1 MKTETLLNSLLRD
14 LWADL
19 QQPDVIWQL
28 GTVAVC
34 LLVAWVLERWA
45 IARWYRRELRQVA
58 GSGPAAAGGGSPE
71 TEPLASAGGATPEPA
86 VPAEPFVRHRLL
98 SVQAA
103 RGALGRVVFPAF
115 ASALVMAARPVL
127 GLWHHTHL
135 LHVAL
140 VLLGALAVVRGIVYV
155 ISKLAR
161 TASITAFERL
171 LVLLVWITVALYITG
186 YGNDVIAL
194 AESVV
199 FPVGRQRVSL
209 WTVLSASFWVMA
221 TLLAALW
228 LGGVLESRL
237 LMVDTGDMSV
247 RVALARVLRAVL
259 LLLAVLVGLSLVG
272 LDITA
277 LSVFGGALGVGIG
290 LGLQRI
296 ASSYISGFVVL
307 LERRVRLGDIVT
319 VDKYRGQVT
328 EIRTRFTIVRSGEG
342 WEAIVPNEMLMANPV
357 QNFSKQAASRL
368 KNRVT
373 VAYGTDLDVLLPRL
387 VALASAHPRVLAEP
401 APAAFLLAFGA
412 DGLELE
418 LAYSIADAETG
429 RQQVISEIN
438 RSILATL
445 MADGIEIPYP
455 QRQVRVLNPPGAGYT
470 SAQS

>member
-1 MKTETLLNSLLRD
+1 MKTEALLNSLLREV
-14 LWADL
+14 WADI

-28 GTVAVC
+28 GTVALC
-34 LLVAWVLERWA
+34 LLIAWVLERWA
-45 IARWYRRELRQVA
+45 TTHWYRSVA
-58 GSGPAAAGGGSPE
+58 RRTPPVPVPSPSEAGLGPAVLSNNTPGP
-71 TEPLASAGGATPEPA
+71 GAQYG
-86 VPAEPFVRHRLL
+86 LL

-103 RGALGRVVFPAF
+103 RAAAGRVVFPAI
-115 ASALVMAARPVL
+115 ASALVMVARPVL
-127 GLWHHTHL
+127 GQWHHTQL

-140 VLLGALAVVRGIVYV
+140 VLLAALAVVRGIVYV

-161 TASITAFERL
+161 TPSIAAFERL
-171 LVLLVWITVALYITG
+171 LVILVWIAVGLYMTG
-186 YGNDVIAL
+186 YGDDVIAL
-194 AESVV
+194 AESIV
-199 FPVGRQRVSL
+199 FAVGKQRVSL

-221 TLLAALW
+221 TLLGGLW

-237 LMVDTGDMSV
+237 LAVDTGDMSV

-259 LLLAVLVGLSLVG
+259 LMMAVLVGLSLVG

-319 VDKYRGQVT
+319 VDKYHGQVT

-368 KNRVT
+368 KSRVT
-373 VAYGTDLDVLLPRL
+373 VPYGTDLDVLMPQLT
-387 VALASAHPRVLAEP
+387 ALAAAHPRVLAEP
-401 APAAFLLAFGA
+401 GPAVFLTTFGP

-418 LAYSIADAETG
+418 LGYSIADAEVG
-429 RQQVISEIN
+429 RAPVTSEIN

-445 MADGIEIPYP
+445 AAEGIEIPYP
-455 QRQVRVLNPPGAGYT
+455 RRQVRVLNPAGPGYT
-470 SAQS
+470 AAQS

>member
-1 MKTETLLNSLLRD
+1 MKTETLFNSLLRD
-14 LWADL
+14 LWTDL

-28 GTVAVC
+28 GTIVVC
-34 LLVAWVLERWA
+34 LLAAWLLERWA
-45 IARWYRRELRQVA
+45 IARWRPARA
-58 GSGPAAAGGGSPE
+58 GATQAAPIQAGPAHAAPTQADLPPVSEAAVRAVSEHGLL
-71 TEPLASAGGATPEPA
+71 TIQGA
-86 VPAEPFVRHRLL
+86 H
-98 SVQAA
+98 
-103 RGALGRVVFPAF
+103 GALGRVVFPAF
-115 ASALVMAARPVL
+115 AAALIMAARPVL
-127 GLWHHTHL
+127 GLWHHTQL

-161 TASITAFERL
+161 TPSITAFERL
-171 LVLLVWITVALYITG
+171 LVALVWVAVALYVTG
-186 YGNDVIAL
+186 YGVDVIAL

-199 FPVGRQRVSL
+199 FTVGKQHISL
-209 WTVLSASFWVMA
+209 WAILSASFWVLG

-237 LMVDTGDMSV
+237 LAVDTGDMGV

-307 LERRVRLGDIVT
+307 LERRVRLGDIIT
-319 VDKYRGQVT
+319 VDKYHGQVT
-328 EIRTRFTIVRSGEG
+328 EIRTRFTIVRSPQG
-342 WEAIVPNEMLMANPV
+342 WESIVPNEMLMANPV

-368 KNRVT
+368 KSRVT
-373 VAYGTDLDVLLPRL
+373 VAYGTELDALLPKL
-387 VALASAHPRVLAEP
+387 LALASAHPRVLAEP
-401 APAAFLLAFGA
+401 APAAFLVSFGA
-412 DGLELE
+412 DGLDLE
-418 LAYSIADAETG
+418 LGYSITDAETA
-429 RQQVISEIN
+429 RHAVLSDIN

-445 MADGIEIPYP
+445 AADGIEIPYL
-455 QRQVRVLNPPGAGYT
+455 QREIQVLNPKVAGYT
-470 SAQS
+470 SANS